1 MGECVVGQVLFVWS
15 HAQVF
20 LGFLDGSTAVLLGEL
35 PRMILVFWISI
46 CARCSC
52 SDGCLFVV
60 LGVFL
65 VVWFVEGSVI

>member
-1 MGECVVGQVLFVWS
+1 MPLGECVVGQVLFVRS

-20 LGFLDGSTAVLLGEL
+20 LGFLGGSEL
-35 PRMILVFWISI
+35 SRMCLFFWISI

-60 LGVFL
+60 LCVFL

>member
-1 MGECVVGQVLFVWS
+1 MCCRASPVCVVARAGV
-15 HAQVF
+15 